1 MQLLGHAGLR
11 RIFANHSGAL
21 IDIDDDGGSNA
32 AGRRRRRSYQPRQ
45 HRYPAVPSEEGTK
58 LMRSGTFGCTAWHR
72 ETLKRRN
79 KRLATRIMNRELGV
93 ERSHSTSQD
102 NMMAQVCGPTL
113 GASTCQLICL
123 SRVSYHQRKRTR
135 SFITT
140 LGATLDNFRTMGIS
154 SSLVLK
160 T

>member
-21 IDIDDDGGSNA
+21 IDVDDDGGTYA
-32 AGRRRRRSYQPRQ
+32 AGRRRRRPYQPRQ

-58 LMRSGTFGCTAWHR
+58 LMRSGTFGCTAYDR

-102 NMMAQVCGPTL
+102 NIMAQVCGPIL
-113 GASTCQLICL
+113 GALKYRLIFL
-123 SRVSYHQRKRTR
+123 SRASYLQRKPTR

-140 LGATLDNFRTMGIS
+140 LGATLDNSRTMAIS

-160 T
+160 I